1 MLAKFQ
7 ENLVNTYL
15 EDSFSINLISSVLI
29 RNVPEMDLLRTKAVL
44 SSVRSTSAWRMYG
57 AITAQVRLGYN
68 QNDKEVACSNL

>member
-1 MLAKFQ
+1 M
-7 ENLVNTYL
+7 
-15 EDSFSINLISSVLI
+15 LI